1 MDNESN
7 EKKYN
12 WWDDRATIM
21 PNAPNAD
28 YNKEIFKTPKSIN
41 NYLDS
46 KMFGCEQYKK
56 RMSVAIFSAIHKN
69 IKTNMLVIGNSGS
82 GKTELARI
90 LKEIYPNTV
99 IFDASLVSPK
109 SYRGNTSFSDMFL
122 SLDTTKP
129 AFCFVDEI
137 DKALCRHES
146 ELGSLMQNELLKL
159 VEGSELFV
167 GEDKNK
173 KQIDTRLVSFIFMGT
188 FDSIRQ
194 ERKSSIGFGSDA
206 TLSNQDTP
214 VTKEEIEESE
224 TLSAEFL
231 GRLNGG
237 IITIPPV
244 TESIAKAVLADE
256 RYSPISRLEKTYGVS
271 IKLKTTN
278 IEELAQNTTKY
289 GFRAI
294 YSELHEKLC
303 AALYEDSA
311 STSIDI

>member
-1 MDNESN
+1 MDNIKN
-7 EKKYN
+7 ETSYK
-12 WWDDRATIM
+12 WWDDRATITTNK
-21 PNAPNAD
+21 PDAD
-28 YNKEIFKTPKSIN
+28 FDKELFKTPKSIK

-56 RMSVAIFSAIHKN
+56 RMSVAIFSAIHKKV
-69 IKTNMLVIGNSGS
+69 KTNMLVIGNSGS

-122 SLDTTKP
+122 SLDTTRP

-146 ELGSLMQNELLKL
+146 ELGTLMQNELLKL

-173 KQIDTRLVSFIFMGT
+173 KKIDTSLVSFIFMGT
-188 FDSIRQ
+188 FDSVRQ
-194 ERKSSIGFGSDA
+194 ERKSSIGFGSDV
-206 TLSNQDTP
+206 TLSNKDTP
-214 VTKEEIEESE
+214 VTKEEIEDSE

-244 TESIAKAVLADE
+244 TESIAMAVLADE
-256 RYSPISRLEKTYGVS
+256 RYSPISRLEKTYSVS

-278 IEELAQNTTKY
+278 IEELAQSTAKY

-303 AALYEDSA
+303 DALYEDSN
-311 STSIDI
+311 SVTIDI